1 MSIGYDNEFR
11 QLYFCFLDFGSNAGD
26 QDNRG

>member
-1 MSIGYDNEFR
+1 MYIGYDNEFK
-11 QLYFCFLDFGSNAGD
+11 QLYSCFLDFGINAGD